1 MGFLS
6 PWFLGGLAALGLPVY
21 LHLLKQHK
29 SVPLPFSSLMF
40 FEKRT
45 QSSIKHRRLKYLL
58 LLALRLALILLLAL
72 AFANPFVTTAV
83 NPMAEGKK
91 LFIVAVDNSF
101 SMRTGD
107 RLAPAKQQA
116 LDALSTFRSGDLGQ
130 VVSFASKASLL
141 TQQVQDPAGL
151 RTAIQSIAQGDGR
164 SSYAELSQMLRSAAQ
179 ASHVPVEVH
188 IFSDMQKSSLPSP
201 FSELSVAGNTRV
213 ILHSQAGADEP
224 NWFVES
230 VNAPRS
236 VYQAK
241 KVRVLATV
249 AGASS
254 PALDTDVAVV
264 LNNKVL
270 ETKKVKIP
278 ANGRV
283 TVEFFLADA
292 PYGLNRGEVR
302 VSAGDK
308 LAQDNT
314 LPFALERK
322 EPGRVL
328 FVHEARQPRG
338 VLYYK
343 TALDAPADSA
353 LTVDAVTTDQA
364 ANVSPQKYSFVVLSD
379 VAYLPVQF
387 EDSLKKYVRGGGSVL
402 IALGSA
408 AATRPRVP
416 IFDEAITESR
426 YSGRNAERF
435 QGAASVDSTHPA
447 LSRANGFEG
456 VKFYQTV
463 QVVPGNARVLARL
476 TDQTP
481 LVMEKKIGEG
491 RALVFGSTFDNIA
504 NDFPLHASF
513 VPFVEQSAN
522 YLSGVEKS
530 AADFTVDS
538 YLELR
543 SAKDQGTA
551 LEVLDPDGKRALSL
565 SEAATAQTFQ
575 LPREGFFEL
584 RRANGRHELI
594 AVHADRRES
603 DLSMIP
609 KETLALWQNMG
620 RGAEQNNGPGGA
632 GNTHTAPYSLWWY
645 FALVLLIVSLLESL
659 FASRYLAAENEPMVR
674 KEAA

>member
-21 LHLLKQHK
+21 IHLLKQHR

-45 QSSIKHRRLKYLL
+45 QSSIKHRRLKYLML
-58 LLALRLALILLLAL
+58 FALRLAMILLLAL
-72 AFANPFVTTAV
+72 AFANPFITTTV

-91 LFIVAVDNSF
+91 LMIVAVDNSF

-107 RLAPAKQQA
+107 RLATAKQQA
-116 LDALSTFRSGDLGQ
+116 LDALSSFHSGDLGQ
-130 VVSFASKASLL
+130 VVSFSSKANLL
-141 TQQVQDPAGL
+141 TQQIEDRAEL
-151 RTAIQSIAQGDGR
+151 RTAVQSITQGDGR
-164 SSYAELSQMLRSAAQ
+164 SSYAELTQLLRSAAQ
-179 ASHVPVEVH
+179 ATHMPMEVH

-201 FSELSVAGNTRV
+201 FSELNVAGTTRIV
-213 ILHSQAGADEP
+213 LHPQATVDEP
-224 NWFVES
+224 NWYVEN

-249 AGASS
+249 AGAGT
-254 PALDTDVAVV
+254 PAVDTNVSVA
-264 LNNKVL
+264 LNNRVL

-283 TVEFFLADA
+283 TVEFYLPDA

-302 VSAGDK
+302 VAANDK
-308 LAQDNT
+308 LSQDDRMQ
-314 LPFALERK
+314 FALERK
-322 EPGRVL
+322 EAGRVL
-328 FVHEARQPRG
+328 FIHEARQPRG

-343 TALDAPADSA
+343 AALDAPADSA
-353 LTVDAVTTDQA
+353 LTVDDATTDQA
-364 ANVSPQKYSFVVLSD
+364 SNMQVQKYSFVVLSD
-379 VAYLPVQF
+379 VAYVPPQL
-387 EDSLKKYVRGGGSVL
+387 EDNLKKFVQSGGSVL
-402 IALGSA
+402 VALGSA
-408 AATRPRVP
+408 SATRPRVP
-416 IFDEAITESR
+416 IFDEAIADSR
-426 YSGRNAERF
+426 YSGRNADRF
-435 QGAASVDSTHPA
+435 QGAASVDNTHPA

-456 VKFYQTV
+456 VKFYRTI
-463 QVVPGNARVLARL
+463 QVVPGKSHVLARL

-481 LVMEKKIGEG
+481 LVLEKKIGEG
-491 RALVFGSTFDNIA
+491 RVMVFASTFDNIA
-504 NDFPLHASF
+504 NDLPLHASF

-530 AADFTVDS
+530 AADINVDS

-543 SAKDQGTA
+543 TAKDQGTA
-551 LEVLDPDGKRALSL
+551 VEVLDPDGKRALSL
-565 SEAATAQTFQ
+565 KDATTAQTYQ

-584 RRANGRHELI
+584 RRANGRHELV

-603 DLSMIP
+603 DLSLIP
-609 KETLALWQNMG
+609 KETQALWQNLG
-620 RGAEQNNGPGGA
+620 RGGDQNNGPGGPGSA
-632 GNTHTAPYSLWWY
+632 KTTPYSLWWY
-645 FALVLLIVSLLESL
+645 FVLALLIISLVESL
-659 FASRYLAAENEPMVR
+659 FASRYLAAENKPMVR

>member
-21 LHLLKQHK
+21 IHLLKQHR

-45 QSSIKHRRLKYLL
+45 QSSIKHRRLKYLML
-58 LLALRLALILLLAL
+58 FALRLAMILLLAL
-72 AFANPFVTTAV
+72 AFANPFVTRTV

-91 LFIVAVDNSF
+91 LLIVAVDNSF
-101 SMRTGD
+101 SMRAGD
-107 RLAPAKQQA
+107 RLATAKQQA
-116 LDALSTFRSGDLGQ
+116 LDTLSSFRSGDMGQ
-130 VVSFASKASLL
+130 VISFASKANLL
-141 TQQVQDPAGL
+141 TQQIDDRAEL
-151 RTAIQSIAQGDGR
+151 KAAIQAITQGDGR
-164 SSYAELSQMLRSAAQ
+164 SSYAELTQLLRSAAQ
-179 ASHVPVEVH
+179 ATHMPLEVH

-201 FSELSVAGNTRV
+201 FSELNVAGTTHIV
-213 ILHSQAGADEP
+213 LHPQATVDEP
-224 NWFVES
+224 NWYVEN

-249 AGASS
+249 AGAGT
-254 PALDTDVAVV
+254 PAVDTNVSVA

-283 TVEFFLADA
+283 TVEFYLPDA

-302 VSAGDK
+302 VAANDK
-308 LAQDNT
+308 LSQDDRMQ
-314 LPFALERK
+314 FALERK
-322 EPGRVL
+322 EAGRVL
-328 FVHEARQPRG
+328 FIHEARQPRG

-343 TALDAPADSA
+343 AALDSPADSA
-353 LTVDAVTTDQA
+353 LTVDDATTDQA
-364 ANVSPQKYSFVVLSD
+364 ANIQVQKYSFVVLSD
-379 VAYLPVQF
+379 VAYLPAQLEDNLKRFVQA
-387 EDSLKKYVRGGGSVL
+387 GGSVL
-402 IALGSA
+402 VTLGSA
-408 AATRPRVP
+408 SATRPRVP
-416 IFDEAITESR
+416 IFDEAITQSR
-426 YSGRNAERF
+426 YSGRSTERF
-435 QGAASVDSTHPA
+435 QGAASVDNTHPA

-456 VKFYQTV
+456 VKFYQTI
-463 QVVPGNARVLARL
+463 QVAPGKAHVLARL

-481 LVMEKKIGEG
+481 LLLEKKIGEG
-491 RALVFGSTFDNIA
+491 RVMVFASTFDNIA
-504 NDFPLHASF
+504 NDLPLHTSF

-530 AADFTVDS
+530 APDINVDS

-543 SAKDQGTA
+543 TAKDQGTA
-551 LEVLDPDGKRALSL
+551 VEVLDPDGKRALSL
-565 SEAATAQTFQ
+565 KDATTAQTFQ

-584 RRANGRHELI
+584 RRANGRHELV

-603 DLSMIP
+603 DLSLIP
-609 KETLALWQNMG
+609 KETQALWQNLG
-620 RGAEQNNGPGGA
+620 RGGDRNNGPGGP
-632 GNTHTAPYSLWWY
+632 GSSRTAPYSLWWY
-645 FALVLLIVSLLESL
+645 FVLALLIVSLVESL
-659 FASRYLAAENEPMVR
+659 FASRYLAAENKPMVR